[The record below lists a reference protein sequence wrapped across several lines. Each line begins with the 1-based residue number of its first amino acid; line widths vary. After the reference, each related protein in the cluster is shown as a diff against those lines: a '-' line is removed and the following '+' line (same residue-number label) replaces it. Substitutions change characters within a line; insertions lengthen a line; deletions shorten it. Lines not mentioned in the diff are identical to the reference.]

1 MLPHFEVIE
10 VDRCFYLTFEVDNLI
25 KNQTDRQVD
34 GENTHTK
41 FLQEVYIT

>member
-25 KNQTDRQVD
+25 KNQTERKEWPNH
-34 GENTHTK
+34 ENNGSIV
-41 FLQEVYIT
+41 LEQ